1 MRSRSVEF
9 LNFAELPKVV
19 WQEYRCA
26 PRAAIS
32 ASAHFRR
39 FRIVFAVRAPARPR
53 AENGGGRLIYH
64 AAMSTRPPRRSPT
77 AEIRR
82 VSATAEG
89 EASVDGRRLSEIAY
103 EAILEG
109 LFNRKVPTG
118 AFLSQNDLVRMLGVP
133 VQPLRDALRILEA
146 EGVLTIHPRAGIEF
160 LKPDLELARSTYQ
173 FRSIIERAAARTYA
187 ENGDAVAIAQLIHDH
202 EALIAQIGAKGLLP
216 EHMAPLQ
223 ELEDRLHG
231 EMVASLRN
239 PLIETTA
246 RRLKNYLILIKLDRR
261 VTAPLALRTLREHM
275 EVLDAC
281 KKRDADQSEAAL
293 LRHFQAA
300 LQRILG
306 MV

>member
-1 MRSRSVEF
+1 MPSRRTPQ
-9 LNFAELPKVV
+9 AEL
-19 WQEYRCA
+19 R
-26 PRAAIS
+26 
-32 ASAHFRR
+32 
-39 FRIVFAVRAPARPR
+39 PAT
-53 AENGGGRLIYH
+53 
-64 AAMSTRPPRRSPT
+64 STSPE
-77 AEIRR
+77 A
-82 VSATAEG
+82 
-89 EASVDGRRLSEIAY
+89 EASVDGRRLSEVAY
-103 EAILEG
+103 QAILEG

-118 AFLSQNDLVRMLGVP
+118 AFLSQSDLVRMLGVP

-187 ENGDAVAIAQLIHDH
+187 ENGDPAAIASLIQDH
-202 EALIAQIGAKGLLP
+202 QSLIEQIGAKSLLP
-216 EHMAPLQ
+216 DHLAPLQ
-223 ELEDRLHG
+223 SLEDRLHG

-261 VTAPLALRTLREHM
+261 ITAPLALRTLREHM
-275 EVLDAC
+275 EILEAC
-281 KKRDADQSEAAL
+281 QKRDADQAEAAL
-293 LRHFQAA
+293 GRHFQAA